1 MKLMN
6 VARRYGAR
14 VALGVLAASPLAA
27 FASGGDPYGSL
38 VSAVNFGSV
47 TTDVVAVA
55 ALVAAVLVSIRGVRF
70 MLGIIRR

>member
-1 MKLMN
+1 M
-6 VARRYGAR
+6 VR
-14 VALGVLAASPLAA
+14 ALGGRVKGPHAVGAQCVKEGS
-27 FASGGDPYGSL
+27 SSSDPYSAL

>member
-1 MKLMN
+1 MKGPHS
-6 VARRYGAR
+6 VGAQDCWRYAS
-14 VALGVLAASPLAA
+14 LAIPMQ
-27 FASGGDPYGSL
+27 L